1 MGYGDRNNDR
11 PRSGGFGGGSSGGY
25 GEPREMHDITCA
37 DCGQKSQ
44 VPFKPDGNKPV
55 YCKDC
60 FRKRAPP
67 RRF

>member
-11 PRSGGFGGGSSGGY
+11 PRSGGFGGGNY